1 MRIICTI
8 LFSLITTLAFSQ
20 EVGMASYYHNK
31 FHGRKMANGQ
41 RYDKNLFTCAHRTYP
56 FGTKLRL
63 TNIKN
68 GKSVKVTVTDRGP
81 FVRYRV
87 LDISLAAAQALGM
100 KKSGVASIRIDVEK
114 SSHRKDSL

>member
-1 MRIICTI
+1 MI
-8 LFSLITTLAFSQ
+8 AYGQ
-20 EVGMASYYHNK
+20 EIVKASYYHDK

-56 FGTKLRL
+56 FGTKLKL

-100 KKSGVASIRIDVEK
+100 KKSGVASVRIDVEK